1 MITTWHPTPNG
12 LALHHGA
19 NPSGYVL
26 RVLGDGLEILH
37 RHVSHD
43 HRMGIVRG
51 PANVVTAFRL
61 WHPTWDVPTPDA
73 EAIRQ
78 CSSRPIADVLAEWA
92 REDRRSTIIGTIAQL
107 ERELAAMD
115 AHPTEQEQ

>member
-1 MITTWHPTPNG
+1 MTATWLPTPNG

-26 RVLGDGLEILH
+26 RVLGDEVEILH
-37 RHVSHD
+37 RHSAPH
-43 HRMGIVRG
+43 HRQGIVCG
-51 PANVVTAFRL
+51 PADVVTVFRL

-78 CSSRPIADVLAEWA
+78 CSVRPRADVLAAWA
-92 REDRRSTIIGTIAQL
+92 REDRRSIIIATIAQL
-107 ERELAAMD
+107 ERELAALD
-115 AHPTEQEQ
+115 GAA